1 MLYAAAGPLE
11 GRQIFRICKT
21 AEEAEAVADE
31 LRAAGFSNV
40 SVRSSSEF
48 SSRPVARKWPLG
60 QMRNWLL
67 RRLSFS
73 HAPHPEAPRDPA

>member
-1 MLYAAAGPLE
+1 MLYAAAGRLE

-21 AEEAEAVADE
+21 AEEAEAVAEE

-40 SVRSSSEF
+40 SVRNSSQF
-48 SSRPVARKWPLG
+48 SGAPVARKWPLG
-60 QMRNWLL
+60 QIRNWLL
-67 RRLSFS
+67 RRLSFW